1 MHTTDH
7 GFPPSPGDSI
17 TDPIT
22 DPEDAPS
29 GDAPEEEDGDS
40 NSFTSL
46 RDDITA
52 LVDDARTYAEAEI
65 AFQKTRAGLAG
76 KAAARALAML
86 VLAVVLLHIAL
97 IALAV
102 GVVIALA
109 PLVTIWGAIAIV
121 VGVLIAGVAALVLIA
136 VGNGKMLSAMFAPG
150 SEAEDNA

>member
-1 MHTTDH
+1 MHDTE
-7 GFPPSPGDSI
+7 PGPLRS
-17 TDPIT
+17 
-22 DPEDAPS
+22 PEDSATDLEQEPV
-29 GDAPEEEDGDS
+29 GEADDDG
-40 NSFTSL
+40 NSFTTL

-76 KAAARALAML
+76 KTAGRALGLM

-102 GVVIALA
+102 GAVIALA

-121 VGVLIAGVAALVLIA
+121 VGVLLAGVAALVFFA
-136 VGNGKMLSAMFAPG
+136 VGDGKALSGMFDSGA
-150 SEAEDNA
+150 DT